1 MIYVITCQV
10 LLQFNQVS
18 TTSLRLSLWLQIPCS
33 LPTPHIC
40 STFSIG
46 GALGIK
52 LSICGGAFFCRNSRC
67 IKVVGYFCRRAP
79 SWMFDRIL
87 DATLSHNLLWLAE
100 CLRRS
105 FPSLGLHKGILDSP
119 CFLILLIYTKHKP
132 KDETLD

>member
-1 MIYVITCQV
+1 MPSSLIVQSSLNYFSAPQPAATNSMQSTYTPH
-10 LLQFNQVS
+10 LQHLFNWRCTWNQVEH
-18 TTSLRLSLWLQIPCS
+18 LWWS
-33 LPTPHIC
+33 
-40 STFSIG
+40 
-46 GALGIK
+46 
-52 LSICGGAFFCRNSRC
+52 FFCRNSRC